1 MDGGA
6 WWAAVH
12 GVAQS
17 RTRLK
22 QLSSRAIT
30 PATETIRVPAH
41 LAPPGSPQP
50 QQLRYLPA
58 QPSLGQSCH
67 RLKSLAS
74 VHVES
79 LRLFPTL
86 CDSVDLGLPGF
97 SVRGVVQ
104 ARTGVYW
111 PILIAVSFQRA
122 IFPAAIAANSPEY
135 LMLPEPL

>member
-50 QQLRYLPA
+50 QQLRYLHA

-79 LRLFPTL
+79 LQLFPAL
-86 CDSVDLGLPGF
+86 CDPVDRGLPGF
-97 SVRGVVQ
+97 SVRGCSPGKNRSVL
-104 ARTGVYW
+104 ANTDCR
-111 PILIAVSFQRA
+111 
-122 IFPAAIAANSPEY
+122 IFPESYISCCHSRQ
-135 LMLPEPL
+135 LP